1 MTRARPAKAKQL
13 SLMTNSG
20 RLRKDGRG
28 GARPGAGRPP
38 KGKRAGAPHLKRP
51 AVTRHEP
58 VHVVSRVAPEVGR
71 LRKRDVYRAV
81 RRATVVAAR
90 RDDMR
95 IVHASIQ
102 GTHLHLL
109 VETDDERAL
118 ASGMKGFQGSAA
130 KAINR
135 ALSRRRGVRRRGP
148 VFPDRY
154 HAEVI
159 RSPRQARHAIGY
171 VINNWR
177 KHGEHRRDHA
187 RAWTI
192 DPFSSGVTFDGWR
205 EHGARGAPWTWPEGY
220 EPLVVRAPRSWLLGV
235 GWRRHG
241 LISVTE
247 TPSVN
252 SASSRRRRAR
262 QPEGDRMTEIV
273 R

>member
-1 MTRARPAKAKQL
+1 M
-13 SLMTNSG
+13 
-20 RLRKDGRG
+20 
-28 GARPGAGRPP
+28 
-38 KGKRAGAPHLKRP
+38 
-51 AVTRHEP
+51 TRHEP
-58 VHVVSRVAPEVGR
+58 VHVVSRVAPDVGW
-71 LRKRDVYRAV
+71 LRKRDLYRAI
-81 RRATVVAAR
+81 RKATVVAAK

-109 VETDDERAL
+109 VETEDERVL

-135 ALSRRRGVRRRGP
+135 ALSRRRGVPRRGP

-159 RSPRQARHAIGY
+159 RSPRQARHAISY

-177 KHGEHRRDHA
+177 KHGEHRRVHA
-187 RAWTI
+187 LAWTI

-205 EHGARGAPWTWPEGY
+205 EHGVRGAPWTWPEGY
-220 EPLVVRAPRSWLLGV
+220 EPLLVRAPRSWLLRV

-241 LISVTE
+241 LVSETE
-247 TPSVN
+247 TPGKFLVPWCLGGQ
-252 SASSRRRRAR
+252 SSERA
-262 QPEGDRMTEIV
+262 
-273 R
+273 